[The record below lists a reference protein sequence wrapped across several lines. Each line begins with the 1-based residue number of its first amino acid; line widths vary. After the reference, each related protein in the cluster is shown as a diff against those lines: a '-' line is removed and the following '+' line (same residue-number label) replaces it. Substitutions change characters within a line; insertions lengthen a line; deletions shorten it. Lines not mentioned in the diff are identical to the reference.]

1 MYGFESRPGHAWNKV
16 EHRSGG
22 MGVGEV
28 DWRLASFDRTST
40 ARIDLDAPC
49 ATPREEVPLGDA
61 RLWVVTPPFDVDRVQ
76 RGPVIAGEVDFTDT
90 SGQVFVRPDRRCQV
104 ISSAQLSC
112 RERRGSS
119 SSGVCVRYTLRSRL
133 LPGLPSKLPMMTAI
147 VVGGVVGFT

>member
-1 MYGFESRPGHAWNKV
+1 MYGFESRPGHAWNQV

-104 ISSAQLSC
+104 ISSGPVELQGAAGEL
-112 RERRGSS
+112 
-119 SSGVCVRYTLRSRL
+119 VAWCVRYTLRSRL